1 MVDERDAKKLKEAA
15 DYLNYSI
22 HCQQEAALKHSLRL
36 KSERL
41 LHRGRS
47 IAEIDYRIEYALDRI
62 GAKKFKSHSYVMYK
76 IVEETINA
84 VLPKVINKTIDS
96 FADYRAVATFS

>member
-1 MVDERDAKKLKEAA
+1 MIDERDAKKLKEAA

-41 LHRGRS
+41 FRHGRS
-47 IAEIDYRIEYALDRI
+47 MAEIDYRIEYALDRI
-62 GAKKFKSHSYVMYK
+62 GAKKFKSQSYVMYK
-76 IVEETINA
+76 IVEETIDA
-84 VLPKVINKTIDS
+84 VLPKVINNTIDS
-96 FADYRAVATFS
+96 FADYKTIVTFL

>member
-1 MVDERDAKKLKEAA
+1 MVDESDARKLKEAA

-22 HCQQEAALKHSLRL
+22 HRQQETALKHSLRL

-41 LHRGRS
+41 LRHGRS
-47 IAEIDYRIEYALDRI
+47 MAEIDYRIENALNRI

-76 IVEETINA
+76 IVEETIDA

-96 FADYRAVATFS
+96 FADYRAVGILS